1 MRSNVSNRPRS
12 ILAILYINTDEL
24 MNELV
29 VFTDRLDSFNKFVT
43 GTLGHAKHQTIELG
57 RNSLNQMI
65 RANKTTSSY
74 ILEY

>member
-1 MRSNVSNRPRS
+1 M
-12 ILAILYINTDEL
+12 I
-24 MNELV
+24 ELV